1 MNNSYVWT
9 LIINKQSKKIQPDKI
24 TVFQQCT
31 LVECEET
38 TSAERYLLYF
48 YHNHFLTALPQSA
61 AEPGT
66 FLALAEKR
74 GLHIEQAAPFFS
86 LLADPTETLHA
97 DGLSQFLLRLKRSYP
112 AEDTALIFSYFDHI
126 LTPKELENSL
136 KDLFFS
142 YRRNGQLNNAF
153 RLATLLRLRG
163 YKQDWLQS
171 TVIHP
176 DYTKAAELY
185 QAPLSTLLE
194 TDPLYVE
201 QKAFIRYIKKQDDG
215 LLTALYKKQK
225 NTLNLLVLQTDSYKR
240 NPSREA
246 LAPLITSYQSS
257 FSEQDCLRCLFSL
270 TESVPAESG
279 LHAQVFHFLIEQ
291 NEYDK
296 AIQLLLTHSF
306 RLSRQELMQLPD
318 IWRQLTAVPDNLLSK
333 KVSKRLFN
341 LLHGHPA
348 VLERII
354 RLSLPALLQRYPLK
368 ELHGLLKNDKH
379 ATLQPLEERLAQV
392 LRLEEEA
399 DKQLELGQFYFEFE
413 QFEKAIDC
421 FSWEMEL
428 RPNDTGPLEWLVK
441 TYQKLGKHEEAAAYQ
456 QLLGQLKT

>member
-1 MNNSYVWT
+1 MNTSYVWT
-9 LIINKQSKKIQPDKI
+9 LIINKQSKKIEPDKI

-31 LVECEET
+31 LVECVEK

-48 YHNHFLTALPQSA
+48 YHNQFLTALPQPT

-66 FLALAEKR
+66 FLDLAERR
-74 GLHIEQAAPFFS
+74 GLHVEQAAPFFS
-86 LLADPTETLHA
+86 LLADPSETLHA
-97 DGLSQFLLRLKRSYP
+97 DGLPQLLPRLKRSLP
-112 AEDTALIFSYFDHI
+112 PEETALIFSYFDHA

-163 YKQDWLQS
+163 YKQDWLHA
-171 TVIHP
+171 TIIHP

-185 QAPLSTLLE
+185 QAPLTSLLD

-201 QKAFIRYIKKQDDG
+201 QKAFIRYIKKQDDN

-225 NTLNLLVLQTDSYKR
+225 NTLNLLVLQTDSYKQ
-240 NPSREA
+240 NPSEEA
-246 LAPLITSYQSS
+246 LATLITAYQSS
-257 FSEQDCLRCLFSL
+257 FNAQDCLHCLLAL

-279 LHAQVFHFLIEQ
+279 LHAHVFHFLTEQ

-296 AIQLLLTHSF
+296 AIELLLTHSF
-306 RLSRQELMQLPD
+306 LLSKQELMQLPD

-333 KVSKRLFN
+333 KVSKRLFK
-341 LLHGHPA
+341 LLRGHPA

-354 RLSLPALLQRYPLK
+354 QLSLPVLLQRYQLK
-368 ELHGLLKNDKH
+368 ELHDWLKNAKH
-379 ATLQPLEERLAQV
+379 ATLQPLEQRLAQV

-399 DKQLELGQFYFEFE
+399 DNQLELGRFYFEFE
-413 QFEKAIDC
+413 QYEKAIDC
-421 FSWEMEL
+421 FSWDMEL
-428 RPNDTGPLEWLVK
+428 RPDESAPLEWLVK

-456 QLLGQLKT
+456 QLLGQLKA